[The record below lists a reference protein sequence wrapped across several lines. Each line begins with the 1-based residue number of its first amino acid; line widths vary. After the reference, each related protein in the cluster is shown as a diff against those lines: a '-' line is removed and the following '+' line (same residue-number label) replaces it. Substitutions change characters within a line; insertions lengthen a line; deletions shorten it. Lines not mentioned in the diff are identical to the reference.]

1 MHIYFSD
8 PSVDEI
14 VFKRVYCP
22 GDMKKA
28 ITKGVQSNIALIL
41 KSFQKKMEL
50 KKQQGTARKH
60 P

>member
-1 MHIYFSD
+1 
-8 PSVDEI
+8 
-14 VFKRVYCP
+14 
-22 GDMKKA
+22 MKKVM
-28 ITKGVQSNIALIL
+28 TKGVQSNIALIL